1 MVLFGLVLGLLEFYK
16 TRSKRWEIDILSL
29 N

>member
-16 TRSKRWEIDILSL
+16 TRSERWEADYLD
-29 N
+29 